1 MRFAPPTALCDS
13 AAMRTPNFFAETGLD
28 RMSERR
34 ADADWLRALRD
45 SADAVILPVWK
56 THNLVA
62 QVEETSRAVM
72 LAVREVRGAIAE
84 DTHFVFL
91 GYRGGVPHFAV
102 DLSHHEEPLAL
113 PPLAGRG
120 EFRDIRDV
128 GLDMPRDEGALLAY
142 SRALFHWHRT
152 HGFCGRCGAPTE
164 SRDAGHVRVC
174 TGTGCGAQHFPRTDM
189 AVIMLVSRGDYALLG
204 RKAEWPEGRFSVLAG
219 FVEPGESLEGAVAR
233 EVMEEAGIAVRD
245 VRYHSSQPWP
255 FPANLMLGFFARTDT
270 EELRLNDRELAEARW
285 FHRDELIGEARAYAQ
300 RPHAVSIARRL
311 MADWALGNEP

>member
-1 MRFAPPTALCDS
+1 
-13 AAMRTPNFFAETGLD
+13 MRTPNFFAETGLD

-34 ADADWLRALRD
+34 SDAEWQRALQD
-45 SADAVILPVWK
+45 AADAVILPVWK
-56 THNLVA
+56 TQSLVV
-62 QVEETSRAVM
+62 QIEEASRAVM
-72 LAVREVRGAIAE
+72 VSIEELRQAAIQDAQLI
-84 DTHFVFL
+84 FL
-91 GYRGGVPHFAV
+91 GYREGTPHFAV
-102 DLSHHEEPLAL
+102 DLSHHEDPLTL

-120 EFRDIRDV
+120 EFRDLRDV

-152 HGFCGRCGAPTE
+152 HRFCGRCGSPTE

-174 TGTGCGAQHFPRTDM
+174 TNPSCGVQHFPRTDM

-233 EVMEEAGIAVRD
+233 EVMEEAGVPVYD

-255 FPANLMLGFFARTDT
+255 FPANLMLGFFARTDA
-270 EELRLNDRELAEARW
+270 EELHRNDKELAEARW
-285 FHRDELIGEARAYAQ
+285 FHRDELIDEARAFVQ
-300 RPHAVSIARRL
+300 KPHAVSIARRL
-311 MADWALGNEP
+311 LADWALGNEP

>member
-1 MRFAPPTALCDS
+1 
-13 AAMRTPNFFAETGLD
+13 MRTPNFFAETGLN

-34 ADADWLRALRD
+34 TDADWLRTVQDA
-45 SADAVILPVWK
+45 ANAVILPVWK
-56 THNLVA
+56 TQNLVV
-62 QVEETSRAVM
+62 QVQETSRAVM
-72 LAVREVRGAIAE
+72 VTMTEVRETLEADA
-84 DTHFVFL
+84 HLVFL
-91 GYRGGVPHFAV
+91 GYRDGTPHFAV
-102 DLSHHEEPLAL
+102 DLSHHDDPLSL
-113 PPLAGRG
+113 PPLSGRG

-152 HGFCGRCGAPTE
+152 HRFCGRCGSPTE

-174 TGTGCGAQHFPRTDM
+174 TGSDCGAHHFPRTDM

-204 RKAEWPEGRFSVLAG
+204 RKAEWAEGRFSVLAG

-233 EVMEEAGIAVRD
+233 EVMEEAGVPVHD

-270 EELRLNDRELAEARW
+270 EEISINDNELAEARW
-285 FHRDELIGEARAYAQ
+285 FHRDEVMEEARAYAQ
-300 RPHAVSIARRL
+300 RPHVVSIARRL
-311 MADWALGNEP
+311 LSDWALGNEP